1 MNQFDF
7 SSLSISYVS
16 VRSLIEKEW
25 FPENWNEEIW
35 VDSDESEYLNLPI
48 NSFKT
53 SSPANTSPQPLS
65 EEASFS

>member
-16 VRSLIEKEW
+16 VRSLIENER
-25 FPENWNEEIW
+25 FPENWNEKIW

-53 SSPANTSPQPLS
+53 SSLANTSP
-65 EEASFS
+65 